1 MIIVTGGAGL
11 IGSAI
16 IWKLNQNGIDDIVV
30 ADELKN
36 DQRWK
41 NLVSLKFSDYINKS
55 HLVCFEQFI

>member
-1 MIIVTGGAGL
+1 MIVVTGGAGL

-36 DQRWK
+36 D
-41 NLVSLKFSDYINKS
+41 
-55 HLVCFEQFI
+55 